1 VQGEKTKPLVKLVEE
16 VIFFFRGAEEEKT
29 EGCPER

>member
-1 VQGEKTKPLVKLVEE
+1 VQGEKTKPLVKVEE
-16 VIFFFRGAEEEKT
+16 VIFFLRGAEEEKT